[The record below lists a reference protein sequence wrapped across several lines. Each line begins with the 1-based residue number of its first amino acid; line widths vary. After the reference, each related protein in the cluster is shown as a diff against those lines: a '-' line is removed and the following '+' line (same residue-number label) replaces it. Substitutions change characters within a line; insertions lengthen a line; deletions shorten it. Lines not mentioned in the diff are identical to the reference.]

1 MATGPT
7 GPLVTAAVAVQKTAK
22 WAFIP
27 DWKFAHKFWSI
38 QISIVGAILSGA
50 WVALPAFQYI
60 VPPREFVLL
69 SIAVSVAVVVARM
82 IDQPNLPTVGDPN
95 A

>member
-1 MATGPT
+1 MDVGSP
-7 GPLVTAAVAVQKTAK
+7 GAAVTKAAK

-50 WVALPAFQYI
+50 WVAVPAFQYLL
-60 VPPREFVLL
+60 PPREFVCF
-69 SIAVSVAVVVARM
+69 SIAVSVAVVLARM

>member
-1 MATGPT
+1 
-7 GPLVTAAVAVQKTAK
+7 
-22 WAFIP
+22 
-27 DWKFAHKFWSI
+27 
-38 QISIVGAILSGA
+38 VGAILSGA

-82 IDQPNLPTVGDPN
+82 IDQPSLPTVGNPN